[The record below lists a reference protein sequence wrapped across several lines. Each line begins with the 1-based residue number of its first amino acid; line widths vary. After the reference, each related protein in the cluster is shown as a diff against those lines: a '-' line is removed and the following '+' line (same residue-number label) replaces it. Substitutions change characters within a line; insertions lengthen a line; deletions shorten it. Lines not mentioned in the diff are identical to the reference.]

1 MNKIDLIKKI
11 VEANKEDASSWYLL
25 GIEYKEVGQVK
36 EALSAFTEALKY
48 CTDEIKIKIIDELS
62 SLKIGDSVEIK
73 GTSKID
79 DSIRVEETQNQ
90 EGENEPKSPKLELV
104 KLQSEENVGNNIIS
118 FEAKKTLN
126 NNENVTFDDVGG
138 LSEVKKAISMKII
151 KPFENPGLF
160 SMFNKKIGGGVLLFG
175 PPGCGKTFIAKATA
189 GECKAKFINV
199 HITDILDKFIGES
212 EKNIRLMFEEAKM
225 KKPCV
230 LFFDEID
237 TLGYSRLK
245 LSSQYLRGV
254 IDQFLCE
261 MDGLDSSK
269 DKVMIM
275 GATNTPWDI
284 DAAFKRPGRFDRV
297 IFVEPPDKEARKVI
311 FKLKLEG
318 KPIEDIDYNVLA
330 QGTELY
336 SGADIENVVDMA
348 AEKVIDEIMESG
360 IERKITQKDLI
371 SAIKQTHPS
380 TIEWLKTVKN
390 YITYSN
396 QSGFY
401 DDVKKYIS
409 SVKNI

>member
-11 VEANKEDASSWYLL
+11 VENNKEDASSWYLL
-25 GIEYKEVGQVK
+25 GIEYKEAGQAK
-36 EALSAFTEALKY
+36 EALSSFTEALKY
-48 CTDEIKIKIIDELS
+48 CNDDIKSKIIDELS
-62 SLKIGDSVEIK
+62 SLKIEEVPQKLEPVK
-73 GTSKID
+73 LK
-79 DSIRVEETQNQ
+79 VEEGT
-90 EGENEPKSPKLELV
+90 ES
-104 KLQSEENVGNNIIS
+104 NVIS
-118 FEAKKTLN
+118 FETKKILKN
-126 NNENVTFDDVGG
+126 SDNVTFEDVGG
-138 LSEVKKAISMKII
+138 LSQVKKAISMKII

-160 SMFNKKIGGGVLLFG
+160 SMFNKKIGGGILLFG

-189 GECKAKFINV
+189 GECKAKFMNV
-199 HITDILDKFIGES
+199 RITDILDSYIGQS
-212 EKNIRLMFEEAKM
+212 EKNISSMFEEAKM

-269 DKVMIM
+269 DKVMIV

-284 DAAFKRPGRFDRV
+284 DSAFKRPGRFDRV

-318 KPIEDIDYNVLA
+318 KPVDDVDFNALSQA
-330 QGTELY
+330 TELY
-336 SGADIENVVDMA
+336 SGADIENVVDIA
-348 AEKVIDEIMESG
+348 AEKVIEEIMEG
-360 IERKITQKDLI
+360 GLERKITQKDLI
-371 SAIKQTHPS
+371 FAIKQTKPS

-409 SVKNI
+409 TIKIM

>member
-11 VEANKEDASSWYLL
+11 VEANKEDSNSWYLL
-25 GIEYKEVGQVK
+25 GIEYKEVGQVE
-36 EALSAFTEALKY
+36 EALYAFTEALKY
-48 CTDEIKIKIIDELS
+48 CDNDIKIKIIDELG
-62 SLKIGDSVEIK
+62 SLKIGGQTEINE
-73 GTSKID
+73 SSQID
-79 DSIRVEETQNQ
+79 DSINSEETQKI
-90 EGENEPKSPKLELV
+90 EETEETKLQLV
-104 KLQSEENVGNNIIS
+104 KIEAEDNIDSNVIS
-118 FEAKKTLN
+118 FETRKILN
-126 NNENVTFDDVGG
+126 NNDRVTFEDVGG
-138 LSEVKKAISMKII
+138 LDAVKKTISMKII
-151 KPFENPGLF
+151 KPFENVSLF

-199 HITDILDKFIGES
+199 HITDILDKYIGQS
-212 EKNIRLMFEEAKM
+212 EKNISLMFEEAKM

-269 DKVMIM
+269 DKVMII

-318 KPIEDIDYNVLA
+318 KPIDNIDYNILA
-330 QGTELY
+330 QSTELY

-348 AEKVIDEIMESG
+348 AEKVIEEILETG
-360 IERKITQKDLI
+360 VERKITQKDLM
-371 SAIKQTHPS
+371 AVIKQTHPS

-396 QSGFY
+396 QNGFY

>member
-11 VEANKEDASSWYLL
+11 VEANKEDSNSWYLL
-25 GIEYKEVGQVK
+25 GIEYKEVGQVE
-36 EALSAFTEALKY
+36 EALHAFTEALKY
-48 CTDEIKIKIIDELS
+48 CDNDIKIKIIDELG
-62 SLKIGDSVEIK
+62 SLKIGGQTEINE
-73 GTSKID
+73 SSQID
-79 DSIRVEETQNQ
+79 DSINSEETQKIEET
-90 EGENEPKSPKLELV
+90 EGSKLQLV
-104 KLQSEENVGNNIIS
+104 KIEAEDNIDSNVIS
-118 FEAKKTLN
+118 FETRKTLN
-126 NNENVTFDDVGG
+126 NNDRVTFEDVGG
-138 LSEVKKAISMKII
+138 LDAVKKTISMKII
-151 KPFENPGLF
+151 KPFENVSLF

-199 HITDILDKFIGES
+199 HITDILDKYIGQS
-212 EKNIRLMFEEAKM
+212 EKNISLMFEEAKM

-269 DKVMIM
+269 DKVMII

-318 KPIEDIDYNVLA
+318 KPIDNVDYSILA
-330 QGTELY
+330 QSTELY

-348 AEKVIDEIMESG
+348 AEKVIEEILETG
-360 IERKITQKDLI
+360 VERKITQKDLM
-371 SAIKQTHPS
+371 AVIKQTHPS

-396 QSGFY
+396 QNGFY

>member
-1 MNKIDLIKKI
+1 MNKIELIKKI
-11 VEANKEDASSWYLL
+11 VETNKEDANSWYLL
-25 GIEYKEVGQVK
+25 GIEYKEVGQAN

-48 CTDEIKIKIIDELS
+48 CNDEIKIKIIEELS
-62 SLKIGDSVEIK
+62 SLKIGESSETK
-73 GTSKID
+73 KCSPKEEHTN
-79 DSIRVEETQNQ
+79 VEESRNT
-90 EGENEPKSPKLELV
+90 EEAPKLEIV
-104 KLQSEENVGNNIIS
+104 KIEAEENIENNVIS
-118 FEAKKTLN
+118 FEARKTLN
-126 NNENVTFDDVGG
+126 NNDCVTFEDVGG
-138 LSEVKKAISMKII
+138 LNAVKKAISMKII
-151 KPFENPGLF
+151 KPFENTGLF

-199 HITDILDKFIGES
+199 HITDILDKYIGQS
-212 EKNIRLMFEEAKM
+212 EKNISLMFEEAKM

-261 MDGLDSSK
+261 MDGIDSSK
-269 DKVMIM
+269 DKVMII

-318 KPIEDIDYNVLA
+318 KPIDKIDYDILA
-330 QGTELY
+330 KSTELY

-348 AEKVIDEIMESG
+348 AEKVIEEIMESG
-360 IERKITQKDLI
+360 VERKITQKDLI
-371 SAIKQTHPS
+371 AVIKQTHPS

>member
-1 MNKIDLIKKI
+1 MNKIELIKKI
-11 VEANKEDASSWYLL
+11 IETNKEDANSWYLL
-25 GIEYKEVGQVK
+25 GIEYKEIGQTK
-36 EALSAFTEALKY
+36 EALYSFTEALRY
-48 CTDEIKIKIIDELS
+48 CDDEIKIKIIEELT
-62 SLKIGDSVEIK
+62 SLKIDESSETK
-73 GTSKID
+73 ECSKKEEHTN
-79 DSIRVEETQNQ
+79 VEEMHNI
-90 EGENEPKSPKLELV
+90 EEAPKLELV
-104 KLQSEENVGNNIIS
+104 KIEAEENIESNIIS
-118 FEAKKTLN
+118 IETRKTLN
-126 NNENVTFDDVGG
+126 NNDSITFEDVGG
-138 LSEVKKAISMKII
+138 LDVVKKAISMKII
-151 KPFENPGLF
+151 KPFENTGLF

-199 HITDILDKFIGES
+199 HITDILDKYIGQS
-212 EKNIRLMFEEAKM
+212 EKNISLMFEEAKM

-261 MDGLDSSK
+261 MDGIDSSK
-269 DKVMIM
+269 DKVMII

-284 DAAFKRPGRFDRV
+284 DSAFKRPGRFDRV
-297 IFVEPPDKEARKVI
+297 IFVEPPDKEARKAI

-318 KPIEDIDYNVLA
+318 KPLDNIDYNILA
-330 QGTELY
+330 QSTELY

-348 AEKVIDEIMESG
+348 AEKVIEEIMETG
-360 IERKITQKDLI
+360 IERKITQKDL
-371 SAIKQTHPS
+371 SAVIKQTHPS